1 MLTHPLSVANATASP
16 LLNRAIDNFQW
27 GPPSGQ
33 NVGPHKAPPF
43 KANCTIWFFDK
54 FILFT
59 KKAGHKEL
67 GRTTGFANAY
77 GPKTTAYP
85 NGLGHM
91 KCKNPAKCLQ
101 PASAFCLARA
111 KGLWWTMPAFRIVVS
126 IKAASAQLVDLYVNA
141 CVRWWL
147 FNTVNA
153 FGLKDVGF
161 ITFLK
166 PISVMAVKNWVPAPF
181 SKMSTNALWT
191 LSNTLILLESASG
204 FESKCFYTWSTQQIS
219 SRNSDVPFA
228 SILCCLT
235 THGFSFVKG
244 LIFQSEPYRMTRL
257 MQMLQLFVRCE
268 LSTFKGYIFLL
279 NDKSIQIIPR
289 MGSKKVGRWRHRAEL
304 VNQGASLVFVDA
316 FVLHSW
322 MTARC
327 TMLSSGGLPSNREIA
342 HVCAWYASSFP
353 AWKRTCHDLPWLT
366 ECSLQG
372 GARLKHQNQYFE
384 VCCGILI
391 LSATGKKWFRCL
403 FWIACCT

>member
-1 MLTHPLSVANATASP
+1 MLL
-16 LLNRAIDNFQW
+16 QW

-43 KANCTIWFFDK
+43 KAKCTIWFFDE

-67 GRTTGFANAY
+67 GQTTGFANAY

-85 NGLGHM
+85 MVRVRWN
-91 KCKNPAKCLQ
+91 ARIQEKCLQ
-101 PASAFCLARA
+101 PASVFSLAQA

-166 PISVMAVKNWVPAPF
+166 PISVMALSIWVPAPF

-191 LSNTLILLESASG
+191 LSNTLISLKVRKRLW
-204 FESKCFYTWSTQQIS
+204 KQVLYIWSMQQIS
-219 SRNSDVPFA
+219 NRNSDVPFA

-235 THGFSFVKG
+235 THDFSFVKG

-257 MQMLQLFVRCE
+257 MQM
-268 LSTFKGYIFLL
+268 
-279 NDKSIQIIPR
+279 
-289 MGSKKVGRWRHRAEL
+289 
-304 VNQGASLVFVDA
+304 
-316 FVLHSW
+316 
-322 MTARC
+322 
-327 TMLSSGGLPSNREIA
+327 
-342 HVCAWYASSFP
+342 
-353 AWKRTCHDLPWLT
+353 
-366 ECSLQG
+366 
-372 GARLKHQNQYFE
+372 
-384 VCCGILI
+384 
-391 LSATGKKWFRCL
+391 
-403 FWIACCT
+403 

>member
-1 MLTHPLSVANATASP
+1 
-16 LLNRAIDNFQW
+16 
-27 GPPSGQ
+27 
-33 NVGPHKAPPF
+33 
-43 KANCTIWFFDK
+43 
-54 FILFT
+54 
-59 KKAGHKEL
+59 
-67 GRTTGFANAY
+67 
-77 GPKTTAYP
+77 
-85 NGLGHM
+85 M

-219 SRNSDVPFA
+219 SRNSDVRFA

-244 LIFQSEPYRMTRL
+244 LIFQSEPSEWQGSCKYCSCLCVVNYPHSR
-257 MQMLQLFVRCE
+257 Q
-268 LSTFKGYIFLL
+268 FLL
-279 NDKSIQIIPR
+279 NDKS
-289 MGSKKVGRWRHRAEL
+289 
-304 VNQGASLVFVDA
+304 
-316 FVLHSW
+316 
-322 MTARC
+322 
-327 TMLSSGGLPSNREIA
+327 
-342 HVCAWYASSFP
+342 
-353 AWKRTCHDLPWLT
+353 
-366 ECSLQG
+366 
-372 GARLKHQNQYFE
+372 
-384 VCCGILI
+384 
-391 LSATGKKWFRCL
+391 
-403 FWIACCT
+403 